1 MGQFCQHFMG
11 QFHQHLMSNSY
22 VRRYQKCKKAVK
34 SSVFALLGSAHVKA
48 AYKTLEKLTP
58 AIDFT
63 KNIYTQ
69 LLHK

>member
-1 MGQFCQHFMG
+1 
-11 QFHQHLMSNSY
+11 MSNSY